1 MWSLTGV
8 NSCVNGSTIKICFH
22 PPELPWGLGCTFLP
36 KHSAPAVMTWYLF
49 LVLPFPEC
57 HVNGATQ
64 HMGRR
69 VRLPLASVRPSPSIP
84 LFGCAAGHQ
93 FGPGWKCGLFA
104 VSGGCERS
112 CQDTVS
118 SCQVFI
124 LTHVFSSL
132 RRYPRGRL
140 PRCLRIE
147 RGQNVPSPDTHI
159 GLRITLS

>member
-1 MWSLTGV
+1 MSTVVLMTPQLRFVSTPQSFPGVSGVLSSLRTRRPQ
-8 NSCVNGSTIKICFH
+8 SC
-22 PPELPWGLGCTFLP
+22 
-36 KHSAPAVMTWYLF
+36 MWYLF

-64 HMGRR
+64 HMGHH
-69 VRLPLASVRPSPSIP
+69 VQLPLASVHPSLSIP
-84 LFGCAAGHQ
+84 LFGCAAGHR

-104 VSGGCERS
+104 VAGGCERS
-112 CQDTVS
+112 CQDTLS

-124 LTHVFSSL
+124 LTHVFISL
-132 RRYPRGRL
+132 RRYPRDRL